1 MGRWNDDRTAAF
13 CVWKLFLVQVG
24 PPRPDARQL
33 RPSGGRAPHALQHRT
48 IGSQRRLV
56 LAAAQHGQCCSSG
69 RPCQRRCQP
78 AARVLR
84 PPQIKDVFDDVR
96 HPWNRKY
103 PKACSIYRN
112 PVLLSAVR
120 SQVRPSQAP
129 PPQAAPGWAGAVGH
143 GARLWCIASS
153 SRRRPSTQHGCLT
166 PSPHLLLTAPR
177 HLQHRALF
185 STHLGRARCGVLC
198 SPADFFAA
206 FNNGYRAG
214 QRRYFTYSL
223 LPDSL
228 RCSETGAAF
237 FSDFMSKHAMH
248 AGGAEEVVFA
258 VRGGAV

>member
-1 MGRWNDDRTAAF
+1 M
-13 CVWKLFLVQVG
+13 L
-24 PPRPDARQL
+24 
-33 RPSGGRAPHALQHRT
+33 
-48 IGSQRRLV
+48 
-56 LAAAQHGQCCSSG
+56 
-69 RPCQRRCQP
+69 
-78 AARVLR
+78 
-84 PPQIKDVFDDVR
+84 PPQIKEVFDDVR

-120 SQVRPSQAP
+120 SQVGSGRRRTCGGCVLWR
-129 PPQAAPGWAGAVGH
+129 APGHACRSRGAGH
-143 GARLWCIASS
+143 HF
-153 SRRRPSTQHGCLT
+153 RPLT
-166 PSPHLLLTAPR
+166 AFLPALPLLL
-177 HLQHRALF
+177 LQHKALF

-198 SPADFFAA
+198 SPADFFSA

-258 VRGGAV
+258 VRRGGGG